1 MHIQGKI
8 IDDSIDAKYVKYI
21 TFIVA
26 KSDISDIFDIRSAL
40 FWCFTQRRLVDW

>member
-1 MHIQGKI
+1 MHIKRKFVY
-8 IDDSIDAKYVKYI
+8 DSIDVKYVKCV

-40 FWCFTQRRLVDW
+40 F